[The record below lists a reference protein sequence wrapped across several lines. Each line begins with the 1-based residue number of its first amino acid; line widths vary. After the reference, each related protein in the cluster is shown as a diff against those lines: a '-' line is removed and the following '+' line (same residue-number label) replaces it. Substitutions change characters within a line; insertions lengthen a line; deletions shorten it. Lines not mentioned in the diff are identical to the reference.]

1 LRNFTQAP
9 RASRLGSSQDGK
21 IFAHIFDLH
30 LGAAVATSFFVPFTI
45 QDGLVTK
52 ETSPVSIPG
61 KFAVSATVLVLPFT
75 LLQVLL
81 GLPLLTVEPDNEFE
95 GLDIQAV
102 P

>member
-1 LRNFTQAP
+1 M
-9 RASRLGSSQDGK
+9 
-21 IFAHIFDLH
+21 
-30 LGAAVATSFFVPFTI
+30 PFTI
-45 QDGLVTK
+45 QDGLVTM

-81 GLPLLTVEPDNEFE
+81 GLPLSSTVEPDNEFE
-95 GLDIQAV
+95 RLDIQAV